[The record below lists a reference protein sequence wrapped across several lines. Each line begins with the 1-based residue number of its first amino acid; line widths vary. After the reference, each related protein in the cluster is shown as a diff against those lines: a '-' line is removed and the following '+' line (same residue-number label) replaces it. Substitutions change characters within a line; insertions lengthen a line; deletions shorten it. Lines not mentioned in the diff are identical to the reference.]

1 MIKILIEK
9 LEFGAIIGTLDFER
23 KREQSLQQR
32 SLSTTRRFA
41 NISKRSFARKNFAS

>member
-23 KREQSLQQR
+23 KREQRVWVWAKLGAEDLMFLAKQDKVFLRES
-32 SLSTTRRFA
+32 
-41 NISKRSFARKNFAS
+41 